1 LKRIATDVNE
11 SIMVDFKNVSKV
23 IDKKGF
29 EARE

>member
-11 SIMVDFKNVSKV
+11 AIMIDFKNVSKAV
-23 IDKKGF
+23 DKKGF